1 MGQLDDRR
9 AFKEW
14 QEYYHALKRDKAVD
28 ELSPIERKRK
38 LEQLE
43 ASPVKWMQ
51 FFFTE
56 YCRYPFTPFQLK
68 AINRICSN
76 GEWYEVLS
84 WSREL
89 AKSTITFMCVMYLV
103 ASGRKKNV
111 LLVSNSHDNA
121 TRLLEPYKKTFES
134 NSLFK
139 AYYGDLREV
148 GKWTA
153 DEFSTTHGATFRALG
168 ALESPRGTRKDAV
181 RPDCILLDDFDT
193 DADCRNIDILNKKW
207 GWVEQALIPT
217 RSVSEDLLVVFCGNI
232 IARDCCCKRA
242 GERADKW
249 DVVNIRDANGKSTWP
264 EKNTEERIQRIETTI
279 STRSFQQEYMNNP
292 LAEGEVFSELVWG
305 KCPPLQKLTFA
316 VAYGDPAPSNKK
328 SDASSYKS
336 VFLVGYADGRFYVYT
351 GYLDHVTNEEFVN
364 WYYYIQDYVS
374 QRKQYY
380 NFIENN
386 KLQDPFYE
394 QVFMPLFAEKG
405 KQRGFIGILPDERK
419 KAPKFD
425 RIEGTLEPLNK
436 QGRLI
441 LNIDEKDN
449 PHMKRLEEQF
459 LLINRAMKSPAD
471 GPDCIEGAVWILNQ
485 KIATLQ
491 AGSFTIGKTQ
501 RSSKRY

>member
-14 QEYYHALKRDKAVD
+14 QEYYNALKRDKAVD
-28 ELSPIERKRK
+28 ELSPIERMRK
-38 LEQLE
+38 LEKLE
-43 ASPVKWMQ
+43 KNPVKWMQ
-51 FFFTE
+51 FFFGE
-56 YCRYPFTPFQLK
+56 YCKYPFTPFQVR
-68 AINRICSN
+68 AINRICTK

-89 AKSTITFMCVMYLV
+89 AKSTITFMAVMYLV

-111 LLVSNSHDNA
+111 LMVSNSHDNA

-153 DEFSTTHGATFRALG
+153 DEFSLTSGAAFRALG

-181 RPDCILLDDFDT
+181 RPDTILLDDFDT
-193 DADCRNIDILNKKW
+193 DAECRNPDILNKKW
-207 GWVEQALIPT
+207 EWFEQALLGT
-217 RSVSEDLLVVFCGNI
+217 RSVSEDMLVVVCGNI
-232 IARDCCCKRA
+232 IARDCCVKRA
-242 GERADKW
+242 GDKADHW
-249 DVVNIRDANGKSTWP
+249 DVVNIRDKEGNSTWP
-264 EKNTEERIQRIETTI
+264 EKNTEERIRRIEEKI
-279 STRSFQQEYMNNP
+279 STRAFQQEYMNNP
-292 LAEGEVFSELVWG
+292 LSEGEVFSELTWG
-305 KCPPLQKLTFA
+305 KCPPLSRLTFA
-316 VAYGDPAPSNKK
+316 VCYGDPAPSNNK
-328 SDASSYKS
+328 SAASSYKS
-336 VFLVGYADGRFYVYT
+336 VFLVGYADGKFYVVT
-351 GYLDHVTNEEFVN
+351 GFLDHVTNDEYVN
-364 WYYYIQDYVS
+364 WYYYIRDYADGRV
-374 QRKQYY
+374 QLH

-405 KQRGFIGILPDERK
+405 KERGFIGIVPDERK
-419 KAPKFD
+419 KPPKFD
-425 RIEGTLEPLNK
+425 RIEGNLEPLNR
-436 QGRLI
+436 QGRLV

-459 LLINRAMKSPAD
+459 LLINRAMRSPAD

-485 KIATLQ
+485 KISTLSV
-491 AGSFTIGKTQ
+491 GSFTVGQKQT
-501 RSSKRY
+501 SKKRY